1 MQTDAYIFF
10 TECHRLFIQGMRRAL
25 RERLESA
32 FGDDWWERGVIRA
45 LNLEN
50 GKNLQAVADRS
61 PDRELHY
68 FIDAPHF
75 GWIISNH
82 HNEVFSDAFSDS
94 MSTFRDLRRLSG
106 IRNDWAHIQEIS
118 LGRALQAAELIRHI
132 LASLKC
138 EEALEVDRLRREL
151 AFDSNGDG
159 SDELVEDM
167 VESDA
172 DFGVELPAT
181 EPWSFWQQLQSCL
194 IVEKSVDLLED
205 GAKVRARVKLTV
217 HNTSPDSRDLP
228 TVYFRNV
235 EIHGSRIGRHGLGEI
250 EPGSSREIEFELPI
264 RRLLELEVR
273 VNGEV
278 DADRLF
284 RVDRTT
290 RMPEEFVAPLR
301 KEFLEHLESIDI
313 REFVNGVLK
322 KIGSPDATMTLAE
335 LANIREFLK
344 QQEKV
349 VQEKQK
355 HLDRLYREFHLNR
368 ETTLGR
374 RIREIA
380 QSLREFAGKLSDLDE
395 AMGRTD
401 IVSITEVTKDL
412 KQVQL
417 ALLRVEDTVMV
428 MAKPV

>member
-10 TECHRLFIQGMRRAL
+10 TECHRLYIQGIRRAL
-25 RERLESA
+25 RERLESI

-45 LNLEN
+45 LSPEN
-50 GKNLQAVADRS
+50 GKNLQAVSDRN
-61 PDRELHY
+61 PDRDRHH
-68 FIDAPHF
+68 FIDAHHF

-82 HNEVFSDAFSDS
+82 HNEVFLDAFADS
-94 MSTFRDLRRLSG
+94 VSTFRDLRRLSG

-138 EEALEVDRLRREL
+138 EEALEVDRLRRERT
-151 AFDSNGDG
+151 FDSNGDRA
-159 SDELVEDM
+159 DELVEDL
-167 VESDA
+167 VERDA
-172 DFGVELPAT
+172 DFGAELPT
-181 EPWSFWQQLQSCL
+181 IEPWSFWQQLQSCL
-194 IVEKSVDLLED
+194 VLEKSVELLEGD
-205 GAKVRARVKLTV
+205 ERVRARVKV
-217 HNTSPDSRDLP
+217 RIHNTSPDSRNLP

-235 EIHGSRIGRHGLGEI
+235 RIEGSAIGHYELGEM
-250 EPGSSREIEFELPI
+250 EPGSSQETEFELPI

-273 VNGEV
+273 VYGEV

-284 RVDRTT
+284 RVYRTT

-301 KEFLEHLESIDI
+301 NEFLERLESIRI
-313 REFVNGVLK
+313 REFVSGVLE

-335 LANIREFLK
+335 LADIREFLK
-344 QQEKV
+344 NQEGAV
-349 VQEKQK
+349 EEKRRA
-355 HLDRLYREFHLNR
+355 LDGLYRQFHLHS
-368 ETTLGR
+368 ETTLGQ

-380 QSLREFAGKLSDLDE
+380 QALREFSGKLSDLDE

-401 IVSITEVTKDL
+401 IESMTEAAKDL

-417 ALLRVEDTVMV
+417 AMLRVEDTIRL
-428 MAKPV
+428 MAKVT